1 MCLLKIRLYLL
12 KIFELPVFFVC
23 LRAAQPSSCININY
37 NMAEVVHKFDSS
49 NDDICKF
56 GYYRKEYKVY
66 EGFRFGNDGS
76 YPIFLNALKSDYRNA
91 QKNNTCFRI
100 KGELINLEFIIATL
114 FVDNPNNYSFVK
126 MLKPGS
132 YCYKDLEWVE
142 FKPTRLKRKLSDH

>member
-1 MCLLKIRLYLL
+1 MT
-12 KIFELPVFFVC
+12 V
-23 LRAAQPSSCININY
+23 LRAAQLSSCININY
-37 NMAEVVHKFDSS
+37 KMSEVVHKFDSS

-76 YPIFLNALKSDYRNA
+76 YSIFLNALKSNA
-91 QKNNTCFRI
+91 CDRIKGTICFRI

-114 FVDNPNNYSFVK
+114 FVENPNNYSFVK
-126 MLKPGS
+126 FLKPGS

-142 FKPTRLKRKLSDH
+142 FKQPRFKRKLNDH